1 MSISDYLKKE
11 RKIWHRRFVPSLIA
25 GMAVAILTVFF
36 QMTAHNVVMFA
47 SLGASAAILTH
58 KFIHRLNILY
68 VVIFSYL
75 VALLVSLPIFY
86 LVKDFSYAFPTSI
99 LIAVTMT
106 TLILYLLNI
115 FHPPAISASI
125 AFLLIQD
132 SLTERILIFGSVIV
146 LLIIIKLLTYFF
158 YYENLTLKKFH
169 HEFMFWKKKVFGKL
183 NK

>member
-1 MSISDYLKKE
+1 MFEESWFKKE
-11 RKIWHRRFVPSLIA
+11 RKIWHQRFIPSLIA
-25 GMAVAILTVFF
+25 GVAVAILTFFF

-58 KFIHRLNILY
+58 KYIHRLTILY

-86 LVKDFSYAFPTSI
+86 IFKDISFPLSI
-99 LIAVTMT
+99 LLAVTFT
-106 TLILYLLNI
+106 TLILYLFNI

-132 SLTERILIFGSVIV
+132 SMIERVLIFVSVIV

-158 YYENLTLKKFH
+158 YYENLELKKFH
-169 HEFMFWKKKVFGKL
+169 HEFMFWKKRVFGKL
-183 NK
+183 NNK